1 MDCINLQRCGH
12 DGFDGVH
19 TVFRFVEDD
28 GLAALED
35 LIRDLHR
42 VKSVFL
48 ADLFADGGV
57 QIVERGQAVHEAAL
71 RPGLRHELCVDLIG
85 EQVVNSRLPDLVRFS
100 HRDPHVGIDHI
111 RVLNRV
117 HRLCVEFQHRAGL
130 RGDRFARFDQSLIR
144 EVRLRRT
151 GDKVHPHLC
160 AADHQGV
167 AHVVPRVAHVHELFA
182 GQIAEMLL
190 DRQEIGQNLR
200 GVKFVRQSVPDGDA
214 RVFCQLL
221 DDLLPVAA
229 VFNAVVHAAEHTRG
243 VGDRFFLPICE
254 PDGSR

>member
-1 MDCINLQRCGH
+1 M
-12 DGFDGVH
+12 
-19 TVFRFVEDD
+19 
-28 GLAALED
+28 
-35 LIRDLHR
+35 
-42 VKSVFL
+42 
-48 ADLFADGGV
+48 
-57 QIVERGQAVHEAAL
+57 
-71 RPGLRHELCVDLIG
+71 
-85 EQVVNSRLPDLVRFS
+85 
-100 HRDPHVGIDHI
+100 
-111 RVLNRV
+111 
-117 HRLCVEFQHRAGL
+117 HRLCVKFQHRAGL
-130 RGDRFARFDQSLIR
+130 RGDLLACLDQHLVR
-144 EVRLRRT
+144 EIRLRRA

-229 VFNAVVHAAEHTRG
+229 VLNAVVHTAKHARS
-243 VGDRFFLPICE
+243 VGDGFLFADLRAGRVEIRDRHAQIMRRDLERAARPRAGLLENQRSLLALAQPVGDTGLFLCLELGGKRQKLCDLLRRKIKQL
-254 PDGSR
+254 